1 MDGPDILA
9 RSMTAARIRDKFG
22 NQWQYHSRSDHH
34 SKVACW
40 AALFDLL
47 NTSALLRTH
56 VADGKVIFGVNHTM
70 RDFRTRRKKDLD
82 LVIARPGTE
91 EPNPI
96 TRDNTFRSLAK
107 HYGILLTEAQ
117 TARLDALPNA
127 KGGPVGN
134 VLVALEAKA
143 CMTKFSSSRPRLYD
157 ELNSSHLTIHGAS
170 AQAAAAALV
179 MVNVSPELISPD
191 RNRLN
196 LEGRQPDIMWFE
208 QPKGAASIVEKIE
221 EIPRRSGPHE
231 DPGFDSIGIVMVNCR
246 NDGSDITVVRD
257 APAPPPSDDFHY
269 DQMIRRLGHI
279 YDSWFQH
286 I

>member
-1 MDGPDILA
+1 
-9 RSMTAARIRDKFG
+9 
-22 NQWQYHSRSDHH
+22 
-34 SKVACW
+34 
-40 AALFDLL
+40 
-47 NTSALLRTH
+47 
-56 VADGKVIFGVNHTM
+56 
-70 RDFRTRRKKDLD
+70 
-82 LVIARPGTE
+82 LVIARPGTQ

-96 TRDNTFRSLAK
+96 TRDKTLKSLAE
-107 HYGILLTEAQ
+107 HYGVVLTDAQ
-117 TARLDALPNA
+117 AARLDELPNA

-170 AQAAAAALV
+170 VQAAAAALV
-179 MVNVSPELISPD
+179 MINVSPEFISPN
-191 RNRLN
+191 RNKVN
-196 LEGRQPDIMWFE
+196 LEGRQPDIMWFR
-208 QPKGAASIVEKIE
+208 QPHGAASIVEKIT
-221 EIPRRSGPHE
+221 EIPRRSGPPQE
-231 DPGFDSIGIVMVNCR
+231 GFDSIGIVMVDCR

-257 APAPPPSDDFHY
+257 APAPAPSDDFHY